1 MPTLYSAQVPAG
13 YNTASTG
20 KISWEQAATNAKSS
34 TKLGAAGLP
43 YLVSG
48 PLSDKFWGIGI
59 VGAVIHV
66 LFWIFSLVID
76 ALLVSR
82 GDSGATPFSAASG
95 FTFALASLI
104 FTVLGL
110 LVLLVIV
117 ITHWATQGIADGAIP
132 PFLTTLVT
140 GSVKI
145 TVALALVLLVNIL
158 TGAGYAQIGDTDAAK
173 AHSAHEQRWLLMLS
187 LIAKVFLSEILAN
200 NIFWGGSYT
209 TNNSI
214 RY

>member
-1 MPTLYSAQVPAG
+1 AIESRSIIPDFQVFNDRSIKLAHPQAAMPTLYSAQVPAG

-59 VGAVIHV
+59 VGAIVHV
-66 LFWIFSLVID
+66 LFWVFSLVID
-76 ALLVSR
+76 AILVSR
-82 GDSGATPFSAASG
+82 GDSGAVWHAASG

-104 FTVLGL
+104 FTILGL

-145 TVALALVLLVNIL
+145 TVALTLVLLIGIL
-158 TGAGYAQIGDTDAAK
+158 MSAGYVAGADMDADHAM
-173 AHSAHEQRWLLMLS
+173 HEQR
-187 LIAKVFLSEILAN
+187 
-200 NIFWGGSYT
+200 
-209 TNNSI
+209 
-214 RY
+214 

>member
-82 GDSGATPFSAASG
+82 GDSGAVWHAASG
-95 FTFALASLI
+95 FTFALACLI
-104 FTVLGL
+104 FTILGL

-145 TVALALVLLVNIL
+145 TVALTLALVVNLVP
-158 TGAGYAQIGDTDAAK
+158 GAGYAAGADMDADHAW
-173 AHSAHEQRWLLMLS
+173 HEQRWLLMLS
-187 LIAKVFLSEILAN
+187 LIAKVFLTEILAN

-209 TNNSI
+209 TNNSV

>member
-59 VGAVIHV
+59 VGAVVHV

-82 GDSGATPFSAASG
+82 GNSGAEWGAASG
-95 FTFALASLI
+95 FTYALACLI
-104 FTVLGL
+104 FTILGL

-117 ITHWATQGIADGAIP
+117 VTHWATQGIADGAIP

-145 TVALALVLLVNIL
+145 TVALTLALVIMMMQS
-158 TGAGYAQIGDTDAAK
+158 TGYEAGADMDAAHAK
-173 AHSAHEQRWLLMLS
+173 HEQRWLLMLS

-209 TNNSI
+209 TNNSV